1 MVSPSIL
8 TWRRAASSPVNQYT
22 WVNPRGESMNY
33 PIETDGL
40 KIYLS
45 QIERYPVLSREEE
58 MELALRYRD
67 QYDKKAGQIL
77 ITSNLRF
84 VIKVALGYRNY
95 GVRLMDLIQEGNIGL
110 MKAVQRFD
118 PDRGYRLIS
127 YAIWWI
133 KAYIQN
139 YIIRSWSLVKI
150 GTTQSQRKLFY
161 RVGDLP
167 EPRDPDNHLDNV
179 AKLADKIH
187 VTEDEVID
195 MAARLKAH
203 DLSLDDFIGDRSRD
217 SFADT
222 LRDDSPDQEAILA
235 QLEEQLDLKLWADR
249 ALETLN
255 PREKYIVEKRILSEE
270 PVTLKELGKHFG
282 ITRERARQIERAALD
297 KLRGNYVRSQ
307 PAAA

>member
-1 MVSPSIL
+1 MDGHS
-8 TWRRAASSPVNQYT
+8 VNI
-22 WVNPRGESMNY
+22 PGGASMNY

-45 QIERYPVLSREEE
+45 QIEHYPVLSRKDET
-58 MELALRYRD
+58 ELAVRYRD
-67 QYDKKAGQIL
+67 KNDAKAGQIL

-110 MKAVQRFD
+110 MKAVERYD
-118 PDRGYRLIS
+118 PDKGYRLIS

-133 KAYIQN
+133 RAYIQN

-150 GTTQSQRKLFY
+150 GTTQAQRKLFY
-161 RVGDLP
+161 RISDLP
-167 EPRDPDNHLDNV
+167 EALDADDRQENV
-179 AKLADKIH
+179 AKLALKIN
-187 VTEDEVID
+187 VTQNEVID

-203 DLSLDDFIGDRSRD
+203 DLSLDDLIGDRSRD

-222 LRDDSPDQEAILA
+222 LKDNAPDQEEILSE
-235 QLEEQLDLKLWADR
+235 LEELEDLKQWADQ
-249 ALETLN
+249 ALESLN
-255 PREKYIVEKRILSEE
+255 PREKYIVEKRILSED

-282 ITRERARQIERAALD
+282 ITRERARQIERSALE
-297 KLRGNYVRSQ
+297 KLKGNYLRSQ
-307 PAAA
+307 LAAA

>member
-1 MVSPSIL
+1 
-8 TWRRAASSPVNQYT
+8 
-22 WVNPRGESMNY
+22 MNY

-45 QIERYPVLSREEE
+45 QIEHYPVLGRKEET
-58 MELALRYRD
+58 ELAIRYRD
-67 QYDKKAGQIL
+67 DQDAKAGQVL

-110 MKAVQRFD
+110 MKAVERYD
-118 PDRGYRLIS
+118 PDKGYRLIS

-133 KAYIQN
+133 RAYIQN

-150 GTTQSQRKLFY
+150 GTTQAQRKLFY
-161 RVGDLP
+161 RISDLP
-167 EPRDPDNHLDNV
+167 EALDADDRQENV
-179 AKLADKIH
+179 AKLALKIN
-187 VTEDEVID
+187 VTENEVVD

-222 LRDDSPDQEAILA
+222 LKDNAPDQEEILSE
-235 QLEEQLDLKLWADR
+235 LEEREDLREWADR
-249 ALETLN
+249 ALESLN

-282 ITRERARQIERAALD
+282 ITRERARQIERAALE
-297 KLRGNYVRSQ
+297 KLKGNYLRSQ
-307 PAAA
+307 LAAA

>member
-1 MVSPSIL
+1 
-8 TWRRAASSPVNQYT
+8 
-22 WVNPRGESMNY
+22 MNY
-33 PIETDGL
+33 PNESDGL

-58 MELALRYRD
+58 NALAKRCKD
-67 QYDKKAGQIL
+67 EGDSSACQAL

-95 GVRLMDLIQEGNIGL
+95 GVKLMDLIQEGNIGL

-118 PDRGYRLIS
+118 PERGYRLIS

-150 GTTQSQRKLFY
+150 GTTQAQRKLFY
-161 RVGDLP
+161 RISDLP
-167 EPRDPDNHLDNV
+167 EFRDHEEHMKNVAQLAQRINV
-179 AKLADKIH
+179 AK
-187 VTEDEVID
+187 DEVID

-203 DLSLDDFIGDRSRD
+203 DLSLDDMIGDSSRD

-222 LRDDSPDQEAILA
+222 LKGDDLNQEETLGLL
-235 QLEEQLDLKLWADR
+235 QERKELKLWADD
-249 ALETLN
+249 AVKTLN
-255 PREKYIVEKRILSEE
+255 PREKYILENRVLADE

-282 ITRERARQIERAALD
+282 ITRERARQIERAALE
-297 KLRGNYVRSQ
+297 KLRCNFLSSDL
-307 PAAA
+307 AAA

>member
-1 MVSPSIL
+1 
-8 TWRRAASSPVNQYT
+8 
-22 WVNPRGESMNY
+22 MNY

-45 QIERYPVLSREEE
+45 QIGNYPILSRKDET
-58 MELALRYRD
+58 ELAVRYRD
-67 QYDKKAGQIL
+67 RNDAKAGQML

-110 MKAVQRFD
+110 MKAVERYD
-118 PDRGYRLIS
+118 PDKGYRLIS

-133 KAYIQN
+133 RAYIQN
-139 YIIRSWSLVKI
+139 YIIRSWSLVKM
-150 GTTQSQRKLFY
+150 GTTQAQRKLFY
-161 RVGDLP
+161 RISDLP
-167 EPRDPDNHLDNV
+167 EALDADDRQENV
-179 AKLADKIH
+179 AKLALKIN
-187 VTEDEVID
+187 VTENEVID

-203 DLSLDDFIGDRSRD
+203 DLSLDDSIGDSSRD

-222 LRDDSPDQEAILA
+222 LKDNAPDQEEILSE
-235 QLEEQLDLKLWADR
+235 LEELEDLKEWADQ
-249 ALETLN
+249 ALESLN

-282 ITRERARQIERAALD
+282 ITRERARQIERSALE
-297 KLRGNYVRSQ
+297 KLKGNYLRSQ
-307 PAAA
+307 LAAA

>member
-1 MVSPSIL
+1 MLSGNDPG
-8 TWRRAASSPVNQYT
+8 
-22 WVNPRGESMNY
+22 GESMNY

-40 KIYLS
+40 KIYLA
-45 QIERYPVLSREEE
+45 QIEHYPVLSRKQET
-58 MELALRYRD
+58 ELAIRYRD
-67 QYDKKAGQIL
+67 EADAKAGQIL

-110 MKAVQRFD
+110 MKAVERYD
-118 PDRGYRLIS
+118 PDKGYRLIS

-133 KAYIQN
+133 RAYIQN

-150 GTTQSQRKLFY
+150 GTTQAQRKLFY
-161 RVGDLP
+161 RISDLP
-167 EPRDPDNHLDNV
+167 EALDADDRHENV
-179 AKLADKIH
+179 AKLALRIN
-187 VTEDEVID
+187 VTENEVAD

-203 DLSLDDFIGDRSRD
+203 DLSLDDLIGDRSRD

-222 LRDDSPDQEAILA
+222 LKDNAPDQEEILSE
-235 QLEEQLDLKLWADR
+235 LEEREDLREWADR
-249 ALETLN
+249 ALESLN

-282 ITRERARQIERAALD
+282 ITRERARQIERSALE
-297 KLRGNYVRSQ
+297 KLKGNYLRSQ
-307 PAAA
+307 LAAT

>member
-1 MVSPSIL
+1 
-8 TWRRAASSPVNQYT
+8 
-22 WVNPRGESMNY
+22 MNY

-45 QIERYPVLSREEE
+45 QIEHYPVLSRKDET
-58 MELALRYRD
+58 ELAVRYRD
-67 QYDKKAGQIL
+67 NNDAKAGQVL

-110 MKAVQRFD
+110 MKAVERYD
-118 PDRGYRLIS
+118 PDKGYRLIS

-133 KAYIQN
+133 RAYIQN

-150 GTTQSQRKLFY
+150 GTTQAQRKLFY
-161 RVGDLP
+161 RISDLP
-167 EPRDPDNHLDNV
+167 EALDADDRQENV
-179 AKLADKIH
+179 AKLALKIN
-187 VTEDEVID
+187 VTQNEVID

-203 DLSLDDFIGDRSRD
+203 DLSLDDLIGDRSRD

-222 LRDDSPDQEAILA
+222 LKDNAPGQEEILSE
-235 QLEEQLDLKLWADR
+235 LEELEDLKQWADQ
-249 ALETLN
+249 ALESLN
-255 PREKYIVEKRILSEE
+255 PREKYIVEKRILSED

-282 ITRERARQIERAALD
+282 ITRERARQIERSALE
-297 KLRGNYVRSQ
+297 KLKGNYLRSQ
-307 PAAA
+307 LAAA

>member
-1 MVSPSIL
+1 
-8 TWRRAASSPVNQYT
+8 
-22 WVNPRGESMNY
+22 MNY

-40 KIYLS
+40 RIYLS
-45 QIERYPVLSREEE
+45 QIERYPILSREKES
-58 MELALRYRD
+58 ELAIRYRD
-67 QYDKKAGQIL
+67 EKDKQAGQVL

-95 GVRLMDLIQEGNIGL
+95 GVKLMDLIQEGNIGL

-150 GTTQSQRKLFY
+150 GTTQAQRKLFY

-167 EPRDPDNHLDNV
+167 EPKDVDDHQDNV
-179 AKLADKIH
+179 ARLADKIK
-187 VTEDEVID
+187 VTEDEVVD

-203 DLSLDDFIGDRSRD
+203 DLSLDDLIGDRSRD

-222 LRDDSPDQEAILA
+222 LKDDTPDQEEVLA
-235 QLEEQLDLKLWADR
+235 SLQERFDLKSWADG
-249 ALETLN
+249 ALERLN
-255 PREKYIVEKRILSEE
+255 PREKYIVQKRVLSEE

-297 KLRGNYVRSQ
+297 KLKGSYVRSQ
-307 PAAA
+307 LEAA

>member
-1 MVSPSIL
+1 
-8 TWRRAASSPVNQYT
+8 
-22 WVNPRGESMNY
+22 MNY

-45 QIERYPVLSREEE
+45 QIEHYPVLSRKDET
-58 MELALRYRD
+58 ELAVRYRD
-67 QYDKKAGQIL
+67 KNDAKAGQIL

-110 MKAVQRFD
+110 MKAVERYD
-118 PDRGYRLIS
+118 PDKGYRLIS

-133 KAYIQN
+133 RAYIQN

-150 GTTQSQRKLFY
+150 GTTQAQRKLFY
-161 RVGDLP
+161 RISDLP
-167 EPRDPDNHLDNV
+167 EALDADDRQENV
-179 AKLADKIH
+179 AKLALKIN
-187 VTEDEVID
+187 VSENEVID

-203 DLSLDDFIGDRSRD
+203 DLSLDDLIGDRSRD

-222 LRDDSPDQEAILA
+222 LKDSAPDQEEILSE
-235 QLEEQLDLKLWADR
+235 LEELEDLKEWADR
-249 ALETLN
+249 ALESLN

-282 ITRERARQIERAALD
+282 ITRERARQIERSALE
-297 KLRGNYVRSQ
+297 KLKGNYLRSQ
-307 PAAA
+307 LAAA

>member
-1 MVSPSIL
+1 
-8 TWRRAASSPVNQYT
+8 
-22 WVNPRGESMNY
+22 MNY

-45 QIERYPVLSREEE
+45 QIEKYPVLTREKEN
-58 MELALRYRD
+58 ELALQYRD
-67 QYDKKAGQIL
+67 EMDKQAGQVL

-95 GVRLMDLIQEGNIGL
+95 GIKLMDLIQEGNIGL

-118 PDRGYRLIS
+118 PDKGYRLIS

-133 KAYIQN
+133 KAYMQN

-150 GTTQSQRKLFY
+150 GTTQAQRKLFY
-161 RVGDLP
+161 RIADLP
-167 EPRDPDNHLDNV
+167 EARDVDNHLENV
-179 AKLADKIH
+179 SRLADKIN

-203 DLSLDDFIGDRSRD
+203 DLSLDDLIGDRSRD

-222 LRDDSPDQEAILA
+222 LRDDTPDQEEL
-235 QLEEQLDLKLWADR
+235 LSEFEEQSDLKIWADQ
-249 ALETLN
+249 ALETLS
-255 PREKYIVEKRILSEE
+255 PREKYIVEKRILSDD

-282 ITRERARQIERAALD
+282 ITRERARQIERAALE
-297 KLRGNYVRSQ
+297 KLRGNYLRSQ
-307 PAAA
+307 PVAA

>member
-1 MVSPSIL
+1 
-8 TWRRAASSPVNQYT
+8 
-22 WVNPRGESMNY
+22 MNY

-45 QIERYPVLSREEE
+45 QIEHYPVLSRKDET
-58 MELALRYRD
+58 ELAVRYRD
-67 QYDKKAGQIL
+67 ENDAKAGQIL

-110 MKAVQRFD
+110 MKAVERYD
-118 PDRGYRLIS
+118 PDKGYRLIS

-133 KAYIQN
+133 RAYIQN

-150 GTTQSQRKLFY
+150 GTTQAQRKLFY
-161 RVGDLP
+161 RISDLP
-167 EPRDPDNHLDNV
+167 EALDADDRQENV
-179 AKLADKIH
+179 AKLALKIN
-187 VTEDEVID
+187 VTENEVID

-203 DLSLDDFIGDRSRD
+203 DLSLDDSIGDRSRD

-222 LRDDSPDQEAILA
+222 LKDNTPDQEEILSE
-235 QLEEQLDLKLWADR
+235 LEELEDLKQWADQ
-249 ALETLN
+249 ALESLN

-282 ITRERARQIERAALD
+282 ITRERARQIERSALE
-297 KLRGNYVRSQ
+297 KLKGNYLRSQ
-307 PAAA
+307 LAAA

>member
-1 MVSPSIL
+1 
-8 TWRRAASSPVNQYT
+8 
-22 WVNPRGESMNY
+22 MNY

-45 QIERYPVLSREEE
+45 QIEHYPVLSRKDET
-58 MELALRYRD
+58 ELAVRYRD
-67 QYDKKAGQIL
+67 KNDAKAGQIL

-110 MKAVQRFD
+110 MKAVERYD
-118 PDRGYRLIS
+118 PDKGYRLIS

-133 KAYIQN
+133 RAYIQN

-150 GTTQSQRKLFY
+150 GTTQAQRKLFY
-161 RVGDLP
+161 RISDLP
-167 EPRDPDNHLDNV
+167 EALDADDRQENV
-179 AKLADKIH
+179 SKLALKIN
-187 VTEDEVID
+187 VTENEVID

-203 DLSLDDFIGDRSRD
+203 DLSLDDSIGDRSRD

-222 LRDDSPDQEAILA
+222 LKDNTPDQEEILSE
-235 QLEEQLDLKLWADR
+235 LEELEDLKQWADQ
-249 ALETLN
+249 ALESLN

-282 ITRERARQIERAALD
+282 ITRERARQIERSALE
-297 KLRGNYVRSQ
+297 KLKGNYLRSQ
-307 PAAA
+307 LAAA

>member
-1 MVSPSIL
+1 
-8 TWRRAASSPVNQYT
+8 
-22 WVNPRGESMNY
+22 MNY

-45 QIERYPVLSREEE
+45 QIEHYPVLSRKDET
-58 MELALRYRD
+58 ELAVRYRD
-67 QYDKKAGQIL
+67 NNDAKAGQVL

-110 MKAVQRFD
+110 MKAVERYD
-118 PDRGYRLIS
+118 PDKGYRLIS

-133 KAYIQN
+133 RAYIQN

-150 GTTQSQRKLFY
+150 GTTQAQRKLFY
-161 RVGDLP
+161 RISDLP
-167 EPRDPDNHLDNV
+167 EALDADDRRENV
-179 AKLADKIH
+179 AKLALKIN
-187 VTEDEVID
+187 VTENEVID

-203 DLSLDDFIGDRSRD
+203 DLSLDDLIGDRSRD

-222 LRDDSPDQEAILA
+222 LKDNAPDQEEILSE
-235 QLEEQLDLKLWADR
+235 LEELEDLKQWADQ
-249 ALETLN
+249 ALESLN
-255 PREKYIVEKRILSEE
+255 PREKYIVEKRILSED

-282 ITRERARQIERAALD
+282 ITRERARQIERSALE
-297 KLRGNYVRSQ
+297 KLKGNYLRSQ
-307 PAAA
+307 LAAA